1 MLNMIEYVIAH
12 SPDDRI
18 LKKASELLRAGQLI
32 CFPTDTSWVFA
43 CSCDSKTAIEKLY
56 KIKNEG
62 KDKHF
67 SLLSD
72 DISKASEVAI
82 IDKATG
88 KVNSNTDITDDVLG
102 WQDEKDI
109 DKILAAVPQM
119 NSEGILPESVT
130 I

>member
-1 MLNMIEYVIAH
+1 MQFKDLVFQPHKNGQGVQAVATFNNGFEVSVIRTMF
-12 SPDDRI
+12 SY
-18 LKKASELLRAGQLI
+18 G
-32 CFPTDTSWVFA
+32 
-43 CSCDSKTAIEKLY
+43 
-56 KIKNEG
+56 G
-62 KDKHF
+62 KSGLF
-67 SLLSD
+67 
-72 DISKASEVAI
+72 EVAI